1 MESSEAI
8 KQKILRKQKKLNDK
22 RDLFNKNV
30 TKLNSLTKNMDF
42 KTKDGIIQSSP
53 ELNKKTEGFSASWQS
68 SDITPLK
75 KAVDEILPIS
85 KQFENSLR
93 FDTDGH
99 ITSINKM
106 GLYTNERNLNTGE
119 KLHSFKF
126 PSLYEPFGFSSEI
139 SSDGKIE
146 HSLSNPFPTLFD
158 KQVSLSAKAPGE
170 LFLKTELEM
179 RGGPGASM
187 WYDDSFAKEVD
198 LNENQGVELSA
209 CYKKSCVHFKY

>member
-1 MESSEAI
+1 MEEVVNLAALEGSVDFSMFGMFLKSDWVVKLVI
-8 KQKILRKQKKLNDK
+8 ILLVIFSIQSWKIIIQKILLINKQRK
-22 RDLFNKNV
+22 
-30 TKLNSLTKNMDF
+30 
-42 KTKDGIIQSSP
+42 
-53 ELNKKTEGFSASWQS
+53 
-68 SDITPLK
+68 
-75 KAVDEILPIS
+75 IS

-99 ITSINKM
+99 ITSIHKM

-126 PSLYEPFGFSSEI
+126 PSLYETFGFSSEI
-139 SSDGKIE
+139 SFDGKIE

-158 KQVSLSAKAPGE
+158 KQVSLSVKAPQE
-170 LFLKTELEM
+170 TFLKNELEM

-187 WYDDSFAKEVD
+187 WHDNSFSKELD

-209 CYKKSCVHFKY
+209 CFRKSCIHFKY

>member
-42 KTKDGIIQSSP
+42 KTKDGMIKSSP
-53 ELNKKTEGFSASWQS
+53 EINKKTGGFSASWQS
-68 SDITPLK
+68 SDITPFK
-75 KAVDEILPIS
+75 KAVDQILPIS

-99 ITSINKM
+99 ITSIHKM
-106 GLYTNERNLNTGE
+106 GSYTHERNLNTGE
-119 KLHSFKF
+119 KLHSFKI
-126 PSLYEPFGFSSEI
+126 PSAFEPFGFSSEI

-170 LFLKTELEM
+170 LFLKNELEM

-187 WYDDSFAKEVD
+187 WHDDSFAKEVN
-198 LNENQGVELSA
+198 LNDNQGVELSA
-209 CYKKSCVHFKY
+209 CFRKSCLHFKY